1 MIIARGHDIIQ
12 REPPHSGVRIMSPPT
27 DPRTHLAAE
36 RTFLAWIR
44 TGISLVAFGF
54 VIEKFDF
61 FLRRL
66 ALLLHTV
73 GPHAAGF
80 SGLGLA
86 FIVLGL
92 GTLVVGGTS
101 YLSTIRRLRRGTYE
115 PRPWLLLAYGIA
127 LLATTLILV
136 VMIAGVRAH

>member
-1 MIIARGHDIIQ
+1 M
-12 REPPHSGVRIMSPPT
+12 PPPT

-44 TGISLVAFGF
+44 TGISLIAFGF

-66 ALLLHTV
+66 ALLLHTH
-73 GPHAAGF
+73 GPRSAGF

-86 FIVLGL
+86 FILLGL
-92 GTLVVGGTS
+92 ATLVVGGGS
-101 YLSTIRRLRRGTYE
+101 YLGTIRRLERGEYR
-115 PRPWLLLAYGIA
+115 PRPWLLIGYGLV
-127 LLATTLILV
+127 LLTTTVILV
-136 VMIAGVRAH
+136 VMIAGVRSS